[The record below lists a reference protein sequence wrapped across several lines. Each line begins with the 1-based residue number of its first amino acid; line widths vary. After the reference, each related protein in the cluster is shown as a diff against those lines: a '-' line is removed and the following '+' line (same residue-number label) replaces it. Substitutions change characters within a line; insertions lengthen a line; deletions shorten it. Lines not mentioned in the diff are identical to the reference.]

1 MRLTILLKII
11 LISTFF
17 GFGQTEQDTFKLHQ
31 FGEDFLWG
39 TACAAYQI
47 EGAWNEGGK
56 GLSIWDD
63 FTHKKGNVHNNEN
76 GDSGVDFY
84 HRYKEDIALNKEMGF
99 KVFRFSISW
108 PRIFPNGT
116 GELNPEGV
124 AFYHAVIDEC
134 LKQDLEPWITLYHWD
149 LPSTLEEKGGWTNR
163 EIVKWFTDYTSFCAQ
178 EYGGKVKNWMVMNEP
193 AGFVGLGY
201 MLGYHAPGKK
211 GIDKFLKAT
220 HHVCLSM
227 ASAGNTLRSKVENAN
242 IGCTFSCSQ
251 VKPYKGLVKHNK
263 AVARID
269 ALLNRLFIEPSFG
282 MGYPYDAFP
291 RLKRIEKFF
300 HDGDEELLK
309 FDFDFIG
316 LQNYF
321 PVVAKNSWI
330 PIIRAKQVSP
340 KKRDV
345 PMNEMG
351 FEINPEGI
359 YHVLKQF
366 SEYENIKNIIVTEN
380 GVCVKDLLTDTGVH
394 DPERIEFFQ
403 SYLKNIYKAKQEGV
417 PVTGYFVWSLTDN
430 FEWSEGYEPRFGL
443 VYVNYDNMERTM
455 KDSGK
460 WFKRELNEE

>member
-1 MRLTILLKII
+1 
-11 LISTFF
+11 
-17 GFGQTEQDTFKLHQ
+17 
-31 FGEDFLWG
+31 
-39 TACAAYQI
+39 
-47 EGAWNEGGK
+47 
-56 GLSIWDD
+56 
-63 FTHKKGNVHNNEN
+63 
-76 GDSGVDFY
+76 
-84 HRYKEDIALNKEMGF
+84 MGF

-116 GELNPEGV
+116 GEINPEGV

-134 LKQDLEPWITLYHWD
+134 LMQDIEPWITLYHWD
-149 LPSTLEEKGGWTNR
+149 LPSKLEEQGGWTNR
-163 EIVKWFTDYTSFCAQ
+163 KIVKWFTDYAAFCAD
-178 EYGGKVKNWMVMNEP
+178 EYGDKVKDWMVMNEP

-227 ASAGNTLRSKVENAN
+227 TSAGKTLRSNVENAN
-242 IGCTFSCSQ
+242 VGCTFSCSQ
-251 VKPYKGLVKHNK
+251 VKPFKGLEKHEG

-291 RLKRIEKFF
+291 QLKRIEKFF
-300 HDGDEELLK
+300 EDGDEELLK

-321 PVVAKNSWI
+321 PVVAKKSWI
-330 PIIRAKQVSP
+330 PMIRSKQVPP

-345 PMNEMG
+345 PVNEMG

-359 YHVLKQF
+359 YHILKQF
-366 SEYENIKNIIVTEN
+366 SEYENIQNIIVTEN
-380 GVCVKDLLTDTGVH
+380 GVCVKDSLMESGVH
-394 DPERIEFFQ
+394 DPERIDFFR

-443 VYVNYDNMERTM
+443 IYVDYNTMERTM

-460 WFKRELNEE
+460 WFMEELKRN